1 MSGESESVD
10 YSGRLA
16 RLKERLKS
24 KSRERPSICPT
35 VLKPIAPR
43 DPMEDKCI
51 ECFENNE
58 YDTYFSEAERTLN
71 DSKFAQRIVINKV
84 LKEQQSGKTTVT
96 DTIKAFK
103 QYCKSH
109 SKIVAFYLFLAEIYR
124 SNGRV
129 EDAEKCL
136 DLIAVY
142 NVEQTAKEC
151 RDKWVQIMKTK
162 GRIIE
167 YEISV
172 NIDGFD
178 IVGQKSESVLNEVKP
193 SNHARRFS
201 VRPKLVRKSAESSSD
216 EDTNELSKSSKIQ
229 KTEPKAEKKQSS
241 PSIVESAK
249 EIIDREEVR
258 KSKERKVAFQT
269 TEKENFKPPSDPIR
283 SNYDN
288 KIEHGLKTPKNK
300 TTAAMAVSKTPATIS
315 KEKTN
320 YRKSGEHKIT
330 INGDDYTILDRLG
343 QGGFSKV
350 YKCRDKTGDIRALK
364 YVDLSIVDA
373 NSREGIENEIE
384 HLKNL
389 RNERNIVQ
397 MFNHQI
403 QQNKLFI
410 VLEYG
415 ELDFQKYLHK
425 NKGNIDN
432 ETLRYFWRQMVN
444 AVSIVHSKGIIH
456 RDLKPCNFLVCQ
468 GSLKLIDFGIA
479 NRISNDITSLTTDMV
494 GTLNYM
500 SPEQLQETEDGSKAV
515 KVGKWADSWS
525 LGCILYLMAYG
536 ELPFQGFKNNMM
548 KISKIVDPSFEIKF
562 PRHSCLGLV
571 QILKICLDRNPK
583 SRLLP
588 EDILKSFFYNNKL
601 DELIPF
607 LEDDQFQEVYK
618 AVKRLM

>member
-16 RLKERLKS
+16 QLKERLKS
-24 KSRERPSICPT
+24 KNRERPSICPT
-35 VLKPIAPR
+35 VLKPTKLQ
-43 DPMEDKCI
+43 DPMEEKCK
-51 ECFENNE
+51 EAFENNE
-58 YDTYFSEAERTLN
+58 HDTYFSEAEEKLN
-71 DSKFAQRIVINKV
+71 ESKFSQRIVINKV
-84 LKEQQSGKTTVT
+84 LADQQAGKKSVT

-136 DLIAVY
+136 DLISVY
-142 NVEQTAKEC
+142 NVEPTAREY
-151 RDKWVQIMKTK
+151 RDKWVQILKTK
-162 GRIIE
+162 DQIIE
-167 YEISV
+167 YKVSP

-178 IVGQKSESVLNEVKP
+178 IVGQKTESVLKEVKP
-193 SNHARRFS
+193 SNYARRFS
-201 VRPKLVRKSAESSSD
+201 VRPKLGRKSGDSSSD
-216 EDTNELSKSSKIQ
+216 EDTNESSRSSKMQ
-229 KTEPKAEKKQSS
+229 KTEPKAEIKQTS
-241 PSIVESAK
+241 PSNEENAK
-249 EIIDREEVR
+249 EIIDKEEVR

-283 SNYDN
+283 SNHEN
-288 KIEHGLKTPKNK
+288 KNELGLKTPKNK
-300 TTAAMAVSKTPATIS
+300 TTTAMSVTKTPATIS
-315 KEKTN
+315 KEKSN
-320 YRKSGEHKIT
+320 HRKSGEQKIT
-330 INGDDYTILDRLG
+330 INGYDYTILDRLG

-364 YVDLSIVDA
+364 YVDLSYVDA

-389 RNERNIVQ
+389 RNERNIIQ
-397 MFNHQI
+397 MYNYEI

-415 ELDFQKYLHK
+415 ELDFQKYLHQ

-479 NRISNDITSLTTDMV
+479 NQISNDITSMTTDMV

-536 ELPFQGFKNNMM
+536 KLPFQEFKNNLM
-548 KISKIVDPSFEIKF
+548 KISKIVDPAF
-562 PRHSCLGLV
+562 PIDFPKHPCLGLV
-571 QILKICLDRNPK
+571 QMLKICLDRNPK

-601 DELIPF
+601 EELIPF